1 MDGAWCGFI
10 PSPNQLWPLCWK
22 RGINNSGLG
31 FTKVRVWSQWPAY
44 TKNFKVEFPSLFWPW
59 KPSSAGRT
67 GLCSIHVGSGQ
78 FSYTP
83 ISSWHNLPTSL
94 KPQIKLWGIK
104 VKFKHLYLMWG
115 AVVSLCNIQTIIML
129 LSSPLQHLSG
139 YRLLLWRN
147 IQHIL
152 HKFIKYWIE
161 Y

>member
-104 VKFKHLYLMWG
+104 VKSKIQTFVFNVRSCIILMQHSNHNNAAFITTAAFEHLPPYLME
-115 AVVSLCNIQTIIML
+115 SHTTY
-129 LSSPLQHLSG
+129 S
-139 YRLLLWRN
+139 
-147 IQHIL
+147 
-152 HKFIKYWIE
+152 
-161 Y
+161 